1 MSETRIGDEMQV
13 FESEGDLD
21 LMMDLEPVHN
31 PQEPLQYIPL
41 TKGRAKLSLEQR
53 ISLLRTEVLDLEN
66 EMNEEAVKEEA
77 VEVPNPLTE
86 VTHILK
92 KAETL
97 CKARGIPGQVGV
109 LSPDDVSTRI
119 GKALVNMLPQS
130 EALTYEIQGTY
141 STDQIDAKYKKTELL
156 AKLSSRLRRLEET
169 VGYWHP
175 EHNYV
180 NIYQAIG
187 YIRKKLTLLNPKKL
201 DSINTHAEDVRNEFD
216 MLTSQLELLQGDVL
230 DSRMVDELY
239 DDLNHCF
246 EMGTYMPEVL
256 ARLDKIKKVHEEGSM
271 FPQRMKELRELHRKL
286 NEKIQTLGINATV
299 EGWQE
304 FKEQAQAKL
313 NSLKI

>member
-1 MSETRIGDEMQV
+1 MAESRIGDELQV
-13 FESEGDLD
+13 FESEGDLN
-21 LMMDLEPVHN
+21 LMMDLEPVQN
-31 PQEPLQYIPL
+31 PQEPLLYIPL

-66 EMNEEAVKEEA
+66 EMNAQNDKEETL
-77 VEVPNPLTE
+77 ELPNPVSE
-86 VTHILK
+86 VSHILN

-97 CKARGIPGQVGV
+97 CKARGVQGQVGV
-109 LSPDDVSTRI
+109 LSSDDVSTRI

-130 EALTYEIQGTY
+130 ESLTYEIQGTY
-141 STDQIDAKYKKTELL
+141 STEQTDAKYKQTEIL

-175 EHNYV
+175 DHNYV

-201 DSINTHAEDVRNEFD
+201 DSINTHAEDVRNELD
-216 MLTSQLELLQGDVL
+216 MLTSQLELLQGDIL

-246 EMGTYMPEVL
+246 EMGGFMPEIL
-256 ARLDKIKKVHEEGSM
+256 GRLDKIKKVHEEGSM
-271 FPQRMKELRELHRKL
+271 FPQRMKELKELHRKL
-286 NEKIQTLGINATV
+286 SEKLDTIGVNQVV
-299 EGWQE
+299 EGWQD
-304 FKEQAQAKL
+304 FKEKAQAKL
-313 NSLKI
+313 NSLRI